1 MLLVYVGTKS
11 LVLCSQ
17 VPRQIRQI
25 SDESLF
31 VLQQHLSKLTENIS
45 GDLKVVLPE
54 NDRSSLEEAQ
64 GLQIRTLSPCSV
76 VAKKKK
82 KSIWHK
88 VNAGILAVFISIFC
102 RLFFITRIVYPQFS
116 GQCCGRASQMGWL
129 RTGTWF
135 CARGD
140 FAVSGPYGPVLILRH
155 LTIQH
160 RHGKFK
166 SEVCRARK

>member
-82 KSIWHK
+82 KKH
-88 VNAGILAVFISIFC
+88 LAQS
-102 RLFFITRIVYPQFS
+102 
-116 GQCCGRASQMGWL
+116 
-129 RTGTWF
+129 
-135 CARGD
+135 
-140 FAVSGPYGPVLILRH
+140 
-155 LTIQH
+155 
-160 RHGKFK
+160 
-166 SEVCRARK
+166 

>member
-82 KSIWHK
+82 KAFGTKLMQGYLQFSSAFFAGCFSSPELFTPSFQ
-88 VNAGILAVFISIFC
+88 VNAVAGLPRWDGSELGLGSVRVVTLLC
-102 RLFFITRIVYPQFS
+102 L
-116 GQCCGRASQMGWL
+116 GLMGL
-129 RTGTWF
+129 
-135 CARGD
+135 
-140 FAVSGPYGPVLILRH
+140 S
-155 LTIQH
+155 
-160 RHGKFK
+160 
-166 SEVCRARK
+166 